1 MLKIAIAEDDPRY
14 AEQLEQY
21 LQRFAG
27 EHRLQIETKRF
38 PDGAALVSAY
48 DHTFDLLLLD
58 VDMPGLDGISTAR
71 QIRALDSEVLL
82 MFITNLAQYAIK
94 GYEVDALDYVLKPVS
109 YGALSMKLKKALRIW
124 RGRDD
129 AAIFIR
135 QDGER
140 VRLPISRIYYIEVY
154 NHDLCYH
161 TADGDITPTGGQ
173 TMNQAERGLSQYR
186 FVRCHN
192 CYLIN
197 LRYVDGLTGS
207 AVQVAGSTLPVSRN
221 RRKGLLDA
229 LMRDTTG
236 GGREWKP

>member
-1 MLKIAIAEDDPRY
+1 MLKIAIAEDDLRY
-14 AEQLEQY
+14 AEQLEEY
-21 LQRFAG
+21 LHRFAR
-27 EHRLQIETKRF
+27 EHQLQMEIRRF
-38 PDGAALVSAY
+38 PDGTALVSAY

-71 QIRALDSEVLL
+71 QIRMLDSEVLL

-94 GYEVDALDYVLKPVS
+94 GYGVDALDYVLKPVS

-129 AAIFIR
+129 AAIFVR

-140 VRLPISRIYYIEVY
+140 VRLPISRIYYVEVY
-154 NHDLCYH
+154 SHSLCYH

-173 TMNQAERGLSQYR
+173 TMNQVERELMQYR

-197 LRYVDGLTGS
+197 LRYVDGVTNS
-207 AVQVAGSTLPVSRN
+207 TVQVAGSTLPVSRN
-221 RRKGLLDA
+221 RRKNLLDA
-229 LMRDTTG
+229 LVRETTG
-236 GGREWKP
+236 GGR